1 MLISRQPEG
10 IFMATNMFDAQQL
23 NTIAMNG
30 IPIILYR
37 TKHYEAL
44 DPRIVTVVP
53 DYYDAVRKSVDY
65 LILKGH
71 TCIGMVPPVK
81 YLTKG
86 VEGDDFRVRAYV
98 EALRRSNIP
107 VRPELVCT
115 RTQTVD
121 DICEEVFR
129 MLVSSEKDGKPTAL
143 VVGNDYLAAQIMQ
156 YLKKL
161 DISVPDDLSVI
172 GCDNTQ
178 IAPLTTPALTTV
190 DVSKERLAK
199 TYVDKML
206 ALVEGQQVEDEYM
219 GVKLIIRE
227 SA

>member
-1 MLISRQPEG
+1 
-10 IFMATNMFDAQQL
+10 
-23 NTIAMNG
+23 
-30 IPIILYR
+30 
-37 TKHYEAL
+37 
-44 DPRIVTVVP
+44 
-53 DYYDAVRKSVDY
+53 
-65 LILKGH
+65 
-71 TCIGMVPPVK
+71 
-81 YLTKG
+81 
-86 VEGDDFRVRAYV
+86 
-98 EALRRSNIP
+98 
-107 VRPELVCT
+107 
-115 RTQTVD
+115 
-121 DICEEVFR
+121 
-129 MLVSSEKDGKPTAL
+129 MLVTSEKDGRPTAL
-143 VVGNDYLAAQIMQ
+143 VVGNDYLAAQIIQ

-161 DISVPDDLSVI
+161 NISVPGDLSVI

>member
-1 MLISRQPEG
+1 M
-10 IFMATNMFDAQQL
+10 
-23 NTIAMNG
+23 
-30 IPIILYR
+30 
-37 TKHYEAL
+37 
-44 DPRIVTVVP
+44 
-53 DYYDAVRKSVDY
+53 
-65 LILKGH
+65 
-71 TCIGMVPPVK
+71 
-81 YLTKG
+81 
-86 VEGDDFRVRAYV
+86 
-98 EALRRSNIP
+98 
-107 VRPELVCT
+107 
-115 RTQTVD
+115 
-121 DICEEVFR
+121 
-129 MLVSSEKDGKPTAL
+129 
-143 VVGNDYLAAQIMQ
+143 VGNDYLAAQIMQ

-161 DISVPDDLSVI
+161 NISVPGDLSVI

>member
-1 MLISRQPEG
+1 M
-10 IFMATNMFDAQQL
+10 
-23 NTIAMNG
+23 
-30 IPIILYR
+30 
-37 TKHYEAL
+37 
-44 DPRIVTVVP
+44 P

-161 DISVPDDLSVI
+161 NISVPGDLSVI